1 MVINYQIIRSV
12 SPVLLNLQSSHDI
25 KARCVCVCG
34 GWRTQV
40 QETFLEV
47 RYAQQQSQESSIT
60 IFPTMNTLS
69 RDISAASFLVCCI
82 HGTHTLLTCVY
93 INKCHWVKQNR
104 LNFENRQAGS
114 LRKPQ
119 LKFFNSQ
126 RKCITKLQSTASLFF
141 SPSFSRYLYY

>member
-1 MVINYQIIRSV
+1 
-12 SPVLLNLQSSHDI
+12 
-25 KARCVCVCG
+25 
-34 GWRTQV
+34 
-40 QETFLEV
+40 
-47 RYAQQQSQESSIT
+47 
-60 IFPTMNTLS
+60 MNTLS

-141 SPSFSRYLYY
+141 SPSHKQQWSLVSISFSLCLTGTQMAHCPSVCPCSLPAEISLAVTHCPAPARTLLSFFPVGMCSQSQLQQR